1 MDLWH
6 RQKADSQFLINGAGI
21 TWVLAMRSSV
31 GEQSAVQSTAEV
43 RRH

>member
-6 RQKADSQFLINGAGI
+6 RQKADIQVLINGAGI
-21 TWVLAMRSSV
+21 TWVLAMGSSG